1 MLAPRWDLTW
11 DGAPALSFRTGVVL
25 VAAVAATAVAA
36 ARSSFFDSLHFSTR
50 LTYHIHPNRFLTLI
64 CVGIDKSPLL
74 TTEISL
80 FKFAKYLINEFRFVS
95 FANS

>member
-25 VAAVAATAVAA
+25 VAAVAAAAAAVAA

-80 FKFAKYLINEFRFVS
+80 FKFVQISDRRISFRIVH
-95 FANS
+95 